1 MPNITNIPSARVEI
15 IDERTGLVSR
25 EWYRFFLNLFQLV
38 GNGSNDI
45 TLEDLQLAPVPTD
58 ASSQIQELRTEFG
71 VQPPTIP
78 YQQTSN
84 YSAQPS
90 PIVVGASPFTYIN
103 NTGYTADVIVSGGGV
118 SLLEFSRNGVTF
130 FSTGSFY
137 GMFTLSPYDRLR
149 VTYLTPPKMTLIPR

>member
-1 MPNITNIPSARVEI
+1 MPNITNIPAARVEV
-15 IDERTGLVSR
+15 IDQRTGLMSR
-25 EWYRFFLNLFQLV
+25 EWYRFFLNLFQLT
-38 GNGSNDI
+38 GNGSTDV

-58 ASSQIQELRTEFG
+58 AASQVDALRTEIG
-71 VQPPTIP
+71 VGPSTIP
-78 YQQTSN
+78 PQSFTN

-90 PIVVGASPFTYIN
+90 EIYVGASPFTYIN
-103 NTGYTADVIVSGGGV
+103 NTGYPADVIVSGGGV

-149 VTYLTPPKMTLIPR
+149 VTYQTPPQMTLVPR